1 MRSSVARLY
10 AWLPGCFL
18 DGQQIYTARRDAAA
32 FLVQLLNP
40 AAQKRLRDA
49 DRPAGIDVT
58 IALVE
63 D

>member
-1 MRSSVARLY
+1 MY
-10 AWLPGCFL
+10 AWLPGCFHH
-18 DGQQIYTARRDAAA
+18 GQQISTARRDASA

-40 AAQKRLRDA
+40 AAQNRLRAA

-58 IALVE
+58 IVLVE

>member
-1 MRSSVARLY
+1 MRSSVARMY
-10 AWLPGCFL
+10 AWLPGCFHH
-18 DGQQIYTARRDAAA
+18 GQQISTARRDASA

-40 AAQKRLRDA
+40 AAQNRLRAA

-58 IALVE
+58 IVLVE